1 MTDYATLLRDHVT
14 LKVRSI
20 DRIFL
25 AYVPN
30 LQTVGQVCKF
40 LRWQRNFRIPSSG
53 CLWQNRRAVYP
64 GHRSLRR
71 TTEDPA
77 RGVPE
82 GTRQRGTGSPLFGSR
97 SKSGRRSRG
106 CDRNGTRESLSLAL
120 LAAERAGKGS
130 SSAHGLG
137 PADGLPEPF
146 LGSFQ
151 PFGSMWRTTAPPCRP
166 VAPVTSTVLS
176 EFAMPEPSISHHAK
190 S

>member
-20 DRIFL
+20 DHIFL
-25 AYVPN
+25 QAYVPN
-30 LQTVGQVCKF
+30 PADRRTGVQIPALAAELQDSLLC
-40 LRWQRNFRIPSSG
+40 

-146 LGSFQ
+146 QFLPVG
-151 PFGSMWRTTAPPCRP
+151 CRMGRNFLEDQRLCS
-166 VAPVTSTVLS
+166 V
-176 EFAMPEPSISHHAK
+176 SHLALAQRARMG
-190 S
+190 